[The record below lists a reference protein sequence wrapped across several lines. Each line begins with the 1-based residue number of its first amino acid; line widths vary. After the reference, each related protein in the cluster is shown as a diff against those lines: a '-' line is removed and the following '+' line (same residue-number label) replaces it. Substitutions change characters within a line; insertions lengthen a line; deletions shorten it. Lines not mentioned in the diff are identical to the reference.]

1 MWLERLSVLA
11 WSYHPPPWKRSR
23 PRLFQAKEGTEVS
36 HIETFTHIISTWQIN
51 FIGIVIDLA
60 KHFKWTIRPGLQL
73 ALALVGKSIFAKM
86 HPNQVSL
93 FEQYFLSTLVGML
106 LVQLSDLLNVGP
118 CLIMKLL
125 DKFSSLACVKVH
137 TLLHR

>member
-1 MWLERLSVLA
+1 LS
-11 WSYHPPPWKRSR
+11 SKRSR
-23 PRLFQAKEGTEVS
+23 PRLFQAKERGEVS

-51 FIGIVIDLA
+51 FIGIFIDPA

-73 ALALVGKSIFAKM
+73 ALVLVGESIFAKM

-93 FEQYFLSTLVGML
+93 FEQHFLSTVVGTL
-106 LVQLSDLLNVGP
+106 LLQLSHLLNVGSR
-118 CLIMKLL
+118 LILKLL